1 MPAAWRGGM
10 TQVRLLSLS
19 DHGDTTWPG
28 NSQDKRRNYL
38 TRRDIQTFCA
48 AFQTLHV
55 GDQRCHYK
63 EKKGAF
69 TGHSQAM
76 ISWVR
81 MGTRPLVPLNGCD
94 APRGGRVARERW
106 ASGGRS
112 STSAGGGGWKGWAC
126 QREAERGATSSLR
139 GWPGVFVRRERIRRP
154 CRLLEGEGGLTCRGK
169 KEPPGL
175 EEQRRPFFAGT
186 NILCLQG
193 PGCAT

>member
-1 MPAAWRGGM
+1 MVATPSSGAKRPLCRQAWRGGVR
-10 TQVRLLSLS
+10 QVRQLSLS

-63 EKKGAF
+63 KKKGAF

-81 MGTRPLVPLNGCD
+81 MGTRPLVPLNGSD
-94 APRGGRVARERW
+94 APRGDEWPGRGGQVA
-106 ASGGRS
+106 AAPVPPQGGR
-112 STSAGGGGWKGWAC
+112 C
-126 QREAERGATSSLR
+126 
-139 GWPGVFVRRERIRRP
+139 PGP
-154 CRLLEGEGGLTCRGK
+154 ARGK
-169 KEPPGL
+169 LKGGQLPHRGDGSEFLFGG
-175 EEQRRPFFAGT
+175 RG
-186 NILCLQG
+186 
-193 PGCAT
+193 